1 MTALI
6 VIGIIVLIFA
16 IILNIR
22 IRAEVKFYGG
32 VVDLKVKYF
41 LFTVFPFKKKEKK
54 TKKAK
59 NTKSKR
65 PSVTEETAEKVPTA
79 EEKDTASE
87 EISADKTEE
96 KVSAAEEPDTESEEN
111 SKPKKEKKSFSERF
125 GSISDIIEKVKV
137 IWECSAKGLKK
148 LFLHIYID
156 GLVIDFRIAG
166 EDAYKTAL
174 NYGRIS
180 AGVYNAIGIISTL
193 FRTNI
198 RSVDIV
204 CDFDGKKSVFDC
216 EAKISIKPATIF
228 SAVIVILFG
237 LLKNIRVLTKKSEN
251 VKDQP
256 DSNEAVTV

>member
-32 VVDLKVKYF
+32 ELDLKVKYF

-54 TKKAK
+54 AKKDK
-59 NTKSKR
+59 KTKSKKT
-65 PSVTEETAEKVPTA
+65 PVTEETAEKVPEA
-79 EEKDTASE
+79 EEK
-87 EISADKTEE
+87 
-96 KVSAAEEPDTESEEN
+96 AAENEENSSEKTAANVEETDTESKEN

-125 GSISDIIEKVKV
+125 GSVSDIIEKVKV
-137 IWECSAKGLKK
+137 IWNCSAKGLKK

-180 AGVYNAIGIISTL
+180 AGVYNAIGVISSL
-193 FRTNI
+193 FRAKI

-228 SAVIVILFG
+228 SAVFVILFG

-256 DSNEAVTV
+256 DANKAVTV